1 VNIPIPLELVDAPD
15 RNLPATVEETVADMV
30 RPDTE
35 VTVLVPRRRYVGFWR
50 RVLHDQTSAELT
62 KVLGELDNVN
72 VTLVPYR
79 LRRRGGLRPVPSN
92 GTETAST
99 RSSGRRT
106 SP

>member
-1 VNIPIPLELVDAPD
+1 
-15 RNLPATVEETVADMV
+15 MV

-62 KVLGELDNVN
+62 KVLGDLDNVN
-72 VTLVPYR
+72 VTIVPFR

-92 GTETAST
+92 EPGTAETRPPD
-99 RSSGRRT
+99 RSSL
-106 SP
+106 